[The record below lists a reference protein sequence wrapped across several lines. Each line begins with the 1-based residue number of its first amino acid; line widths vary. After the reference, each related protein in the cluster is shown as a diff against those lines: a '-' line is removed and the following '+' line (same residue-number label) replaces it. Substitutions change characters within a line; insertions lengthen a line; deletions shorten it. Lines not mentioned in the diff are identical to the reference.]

1 MTKEVTAKLKFLRM
15 SPRKVRLLAD
25 MVRGRKVTTALE
37 TLSLMHKRGAQPILK
52 LLQSAMANAKNN
64 HALVAEDMRVKTITV
79 DGGPVTKR
87 WMPKAHG
94 RATPVRQRTSHV
106 NLVLEMIERKTAK
119 SKA

>member
-1 MTKEVTAKLKFLRM
+1 MQDVKAKLKFLRM

-37 TLSLMHKRGAQPILK
+37 TLSLMNKRGASPIFK
-52 LLQSAMANAKNN
+52 LIQSAMANAKHN
-64 HALVAEDMRVKTITV
+64 HALVPEDLRVKTITV

-106 NLVLEMIERKTAK
+106 NLVLEVVAK
-119 SKA
+119 KVKNK

>member
-1 MTKEVTAKLKFLRM
+1 MTNEVTAKVKFLRM

-25 MVRGRKVTTALE
+25 MVRGRKVTTALT
-37 TLSLMHKRGAQPILK
+37 TLSLMNKRAAEPVLK
-52 LLQSAMANAKNN
+52 LIQSAMANAKHN
-64 HALVAEDMRVKTITV
+64 HAMVPEDLRIKTITV

-106 NLVLEMIERKTAK
+106 NLVLEVAPKK
-119 SKA
+119 VKNK